1 VKTKS
6 KNVSEALGF
15 PLSKT
20 PKGTTEDYDEMWGL
34 DPGQTDFIT
43 ATNQDGKTVRF
54 RTSNF
59 YRASGYSRSNRKSK
73 HRIDKLPGIR
83 ELLKNVPSKKTAS
96 VELFSKA
103 IEYWF
108 EHGSKLLSFFM
119 DPFFRKLKFRRYTLR
134 TAQLDRAC
142 FELAGAKGTK
152 TIVGFGDSGT
162 AGEGFIKRS
171 VPGPVSREG
180 VRAQACSPL
189 RGRGGGRVSHQQEA
203 LRLPQHGEPGEPTR
217 QAQVPRRRRA
227 QCSGAQ
233 SASLLD
239 EERRVWDDSRPRR
252 ERGQEHPQR
261 AAEPARRR

>member
-34 DPGQTDFIT
+34 DPGRTDFIT

-54 RTSNF
+54 RTSDF

-73 HRIDKLPGIR
+73 HRIDKSPGIR

-96 VELFSKA
+96 VDLFSKA

-108 EHGSKLLSFFM
+108 EHGRKLLSFFM
-119 DPFFRKLKFRRYTLR
+119 DPFFRKLKFRRFTLR

-142 FELAGAKGTK
+142 FELAGAKGSK

-162 AGEGFIKRS
+162 ALS
-171 VPGPVSREG
+171 SAACPVP
-180 VRAQACSPL
+180 
-189 RGRGGGRVSHQQEA
+189 
-203 LRLPQHGEPGEPTR
+203 
-217 QAQVPRRRRA
+217 
-227 QCSGAQ
+227 
-233 SASLLD
+233 
-239 EERRVWDDSRPRR
+239 
-252 ERGQEHPQR
+252 
-261 AAEPARRR
+261 